1 MRVLVVTDDR
11 VGPVMAGSAL
21 RAWELSR
28 VLLEAGHEVVLA
40 GASGS
45 SHPEGHG
52 PPVVTKARWAGIDA
66 VVGAPWSLPPRAF
79 VGSRLLVIDGAT
91 PLLAELAASPPTPA
105 IRRRARTAAA
115 RLPLVTA
122 RADAVLAAGSAQVG
136 WWSERLHKRPGVPV
150 LDVPFGI
157 PDTDPPPEQADIAG
171 VPHGWSV
178 ILWWGGVWP
187 WLDLDTLLAARALLG
202 STNISLVVP
211 TATRPGSDSSA
222 FSTTDLLEAA
232 RRHGLKPPAVV
243 PLERWVPY
251 AERHRILNRASLLA
265 VLHRPGPEADLSFRT
280 RALDGLWAGVPLLVS
295 EGGAVAE
302 WARVGGWGGVVPT
315 HAVDATAAAMD
326 LLLGRREQERC
337 RKALASHR
345 EAWRWSLVGQPLCEA
360 LTELPVAPRHSVLP
374 AAFDAASILLGR
386 HDPSRVPA

>member
-1 MRVLVVTDDR
+1 MKVLVVTDDR

-28 VLLEAGHEVVLA
+28 VLLGAGHDVVLA
-40 GASGS
+40 GAAGS

-52 PPVVTKARWAGIDA
+52 PPVVANARWRGVDA

-79 VGSRLLVIDGAT
+79 VGSHLLVVDGAT
-91 PLLAELAASPPTPA
+91 PLLAELAASPFSPTV
-105 IRRRARTAAA
+105 RKRARTAAA
-115 RLPLVTA
+115 RLPLVAA
-122 RADAVLAAGSAQVG
+122 RADAVVAAGPAQVA
-136 WWSERLHKRPGVPV
+136 WWSERFSRRPGVPV
-150 LDVPFGI
+150 IDVPFGI
-157 PDTDPPPEQADIAG
+157 PDTDPPLERDEIEG

-202 STNISLVVP
+202 STSVSLVVP
-211 TATRPGSDSSA
+211 TATRPGSDTSVFSSA
-222 FSTTDLLEAA
+222 ELLAAA
-232 RRHGLKPPAVV
+232 RRHGLHPPAVV

-265 VLHRPGPEADLSFRT
+265 VLHKPGPEADLSFRT

-302 WARVGGWGGVVPT
+302 WARIGGWGGVVPT

-337 RKALASHR
+337 RRALAAHR
-345 EAWRWSLVGQPLCEA
+345 EAWRWSHVGQPLCEA
-360 LTELPVAPRHSVLP
+360 LTELPVASRRALLP
-374 AAFDAASILLGR
+374 AAVDAAATLLGR
-386 HDPSRVPA
+386 HDPARARS

>member
-1 MRVLVVTDDR
+1 MKVLVVTDDR

-28 VLLEAGHEVVLA
+28 VLLEAGHEVTLA
-40 GASGS
+40 GAPDST
-45 SHPEGHG
+45 HPEGHG
-52 PPVVTKARWAGIDA
+52 PPVVTKPRWRGIDA
-66 VVGAPWSLPPRAF
+66 VVGAPWSLPPQAF
-79 VGSRLLVIDGAT
+79 VGSHLLVIDGAT
-91 PLLAELAASPPTPA
+91 PLLAELAACPPTPA
-105 IRRRARTAAA
+105 IRHRARTAAA
-115 RLPLVTA
+115 RLPLVAA
-122 RADAVLAAGSAQVG
+122 RADGVLAAGSAQVG
-136 WWSERLHKRPGVPV
+136 WWSERLSGRPGVPV
-150 LDVPFGI
+150 IDVPFGI
-157 PDTDPPPEQADIAG
+157 PDTDPPSERDEIVG
-171 VPHGWSV
+171 VPRGWSV

-202 STNISLVVP
+202 STSVSLVVP
-211 TATRPGSDSSA
+211 TATRPGSASNAFSSA
-222 FSTTDLLEAA
+222 DLLEAA
-232 RRHGLKPPAVV
+232 RRHGLTPPAVV

-251 AERHRILNRASLLA
+251 AQRHRVLNRASLLA
-265 VLHRPGPEADLSFRT
+265 VLHNPGPEADLSFRT

-345 EAWRWSLVGQPLCEA
+345 GAWRWSLVGQPLCEA
-360 LTELPVAPRHSVLP
+360 LNELPLAPRRWVVP
-374 AAFDAASILLGR
+374 AAVDAASILLRR
-386 HDPSRVPA
+386 HDSARDRS